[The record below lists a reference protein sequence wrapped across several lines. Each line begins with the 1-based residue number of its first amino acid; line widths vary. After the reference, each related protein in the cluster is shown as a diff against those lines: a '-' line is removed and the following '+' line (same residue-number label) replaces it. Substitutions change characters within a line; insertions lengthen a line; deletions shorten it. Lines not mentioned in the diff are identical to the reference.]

1 MASIE
6 FLNNDL
12 QDVAQQYSNLGNNA
26 EEIIN
31 ETLHGFGANIIKQNI
46 QNILPI
52 SGRTW
57 SGKAKSAKSAKP
69 FTQENKNLYLKVKS
83 KTNYNYLY
91 FPNDGTNTKRH
102 QGKQFFMQRGAE
114 DSIEEFKNECINN
127 ILERIDG

>member
-52 SGRTW
+52 SGRNW
-57 SGKAKSAKSAKP
+57 SGKVKSAKSAKP

-83 KTNYNYLY
+83 KSNYNYLY
-91 FPNDGTNTKRH
+91 FPDDGTNTKRH

-114 DSIEEFKNECINN
+114 DSIEEFKNKCINN
-127 ILERIDG
+127 ILERIDV

>member
-12 QDVAQQYSNLGNNA
+12 QNVAQQYSSLGNNA

-57 SGKAKSAKSAKP
+57 RKKVKSAKNSKP

-83 KTNYNYLY
+83 KTIYNYLY
-91 FPNDGTNTKRH
+91 FPDDGTNTERH
-102 QGKQFFMQRGAE
+102 QGKQFFMQKGA
-114 DSIEEFKNECINN
+114 DNSVDEFKNECINN